1 MSVSAEGLIWLVWRL
16 RCGNDA
22 PWKSGKSQ
30 KSDFPPIPT
39 TLGNPHK
46 TRVSTFPPATAAEGT
61 MKANTAEPLE
71 SRGCSDSCTEPN
83 NLDPSGKQFLR
94 FWMGASSTN
103 QPSDLIILHRE
114 FTGDLSTNE
123 PGCTDDQNG
132 HNWPPR

>member
-71 SRGCSDSCTEPN
+71 SRGCSDSCREPAKHGTGAP
-83 NLDPSGKQFLR
+83 PSALLQ
-94 FWMGASSTN
+94 W
-103 QPSDLIILHRE
+103 QIW
-114 FTGDLSTNE
+114 
-123 PGCTDDQNG
+123 Q
-132 HNWPPR
+132 

>member
-71 SRGCSDSCTEPN
+71 SRGCSDSCTEPIFI
-83 NLDPSGKQFLR
+83 SWGTR
-94 FWMGASSTN
+94 FSPYGDTV
-103 QPSDLIILHRE
+103 
-114 FTGDLSTNE
+114 DLSR
-123 PGCTDDQNG
+123 CF
-132 HNWPPR
+132 

>member
-71 SRGCSDSCTEPN
+71 SRGCSDSCTEPKN
-83 NLDPSGKQFLR
+83 RAGHIFRSAAFSLHHSATPLGHYLRRMTPAEDPPVDSGGQ
-94 FWMGASSTN
+94 
-103 QPSDLIILHRE
+103 QPTHD
-114 FTGDLSTNE
+114 
-123 PGCTDDQNG
+123 
-132 HNWPPR
+132 PRLQRPI